1 MTVAV
6 FGGSSGIGR
15 ACAERLA
22 APGNEPVAVFDLR
35 PGEEPPAGAA
45 TVRAVDVRDEAAV
58 GAELRSAVDEFGPL
72 SGMVFAAGT
81 ARVTPLLEIERKE
94 WDLILSVNLTGAW
107 VALAAAAALMRDGGG
122 AVVFITSVDSM
133 RPVAGLAH
141 YCATKAGVESLAR
154 VAALELG
161 EYGIRVN
168 AVAPGVVAT
177 PLMQPLLDRGDVRDD
192 FLEHIPLGR
201 LGAPEDVAD
210 SVAYLLSP
218 AASFVTGQT
227 LAVDGGMSLREHA
240 RLLRTD

>member
-1 MTVAV
+1 
-6 FGGSSGIGR
+6 
-15 ACAERLA
+15 
-22 APGNEPVAVFDLR
+22 
-35 PGEEPPAGAA
+35 
-45 TVRAVDVRDEAAV
+45 
-58 GAELRSAVDEFGPL
+58 
-72 SGMVFAAGT
+72 
-81 ARVTPLLEIERKE
+81 LLEIERKE